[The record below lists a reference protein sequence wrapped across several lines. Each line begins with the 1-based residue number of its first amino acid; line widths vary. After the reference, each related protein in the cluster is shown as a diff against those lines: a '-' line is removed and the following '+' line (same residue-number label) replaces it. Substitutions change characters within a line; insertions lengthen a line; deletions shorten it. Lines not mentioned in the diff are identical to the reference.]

1 LFALAQKKD
10 LTSSSHRGRDTLG
23 IGSSMGSGA
32 STLWFS
38 ELNDRTWE
46 VSLGLDAIRGK
57 AIDWT
62 VRLQVGEDA
71 SSVAIT
77 TPTVLT
83 KDGTLVHR
91 KQYQDLIDLAQT
103 GLASGN
109 PPASDSEIAAT
120 NATLGAG
127 GMPVVS
133 MKDGVEHQDRSW
145 TTRLSVDEIEA
156 MLHSVPF
163 PVEQTEPGSLV
174 IKTGLDSDDEQKQG
188 KVSAID
194 KGAHRRVRYIADL
207 PLTGSIVADNI
218 TVRRAIAAGGLIG
231 FALQAFDPD
240 CHEETLAVEHDTGGT
255 RVTDDGSPSLNSDNA
270 GGS

>member
-1 LFALAQKKD
+1 
-10 LTSSSHRGRDTLG
+10 
-23 IGSSMGSGA
+23 
-32 STLWFS
+32 
-38 ELNDRTWE
+38 
-46 VSLGLDAIRGK
+46 
-57 AIDWT
+57 
-62 VRLQVGEDA
+62 
-71 SSVAIT
+71 
-77 TPTVLT
+77 
-83 KDGTLVHR
+83 
-91 KQYQDLIDLAQT
+91 
-103 GLASGN
+103 
-109 PPASDSEIAAT
+109 
-120 NATLGAG
+120 
-127 GMPVVS
+127 
-133 MKDGVEHQDRSW
+133 
-145 TTRLSVDEIEA
+145 
-156 MLHSVPF
+156 
-163 PVEQTEPGSLV
+163 LV